1 MRMMRAGTPR
11 RRQGLLAQPCDAR
24 SLRSVVVTHWLK
36 SGAVIRR
43 GVWTLEKRCAAT
55 SAARCCSLLR
65 MPKEAFPK
73 FFPAARLQ
81 VRFRSSRE
89 HVYET
94 ASLDTGMDPRTTNV
108 HAGLPRDLW
117 DPGATSAVKLMRER
131 KGYDSQQAGTDK
143 CWREDSQNESCYG
156 GEPVQ
161 DTRAPNICAR
171 AFGSFRS
178 LDPSLDPLHLPQKY
192 SIADSQSDPDYGL
205 ELLYN
210 KKAPSVCADAFSSF
224 RAEPLASTLEYLD
237 LASSR
242 QIDVEASLLSMRTE
256 FLEAQIRE
264 LRATNE
270 MLNLL
275 YERRHRS

>member
-1 MRMMRAGTPR
+1 M
-11 RRQGLLAQPCDAR
+11 
-24 SLRSVVVTHWLK
+24 
-36 SGAVIRR
+36 
-43 GVWTLEKRCAAT
+43 
-55 SAARCCSLLR
+55 
-65 MPKEAFPK
+65 
-73 FFPAARLQ
+73 
-81 VRFRSSRE
+81 
-89 HVYET
+89 
-94 ASLDTGMDPRTTNV
+94 
-108 HAGLPRDLW
+108 
-117 DPGATSAVKLMRER
+117 
-131 KGYDSQQAGTDK
+131 
-143 CWREDSQNESCYG
+143 
-156 GEPVQ
+156 Q

-171 AFGSFRS
+171 AFGSFWS

-210 KKAPSVCADAFSSF
+210 KKTPSVCADAFSSF

-237 LASSR
+237 LASS
-242 QIDVEASLLSMRTE
+242 QASLLSMRKE